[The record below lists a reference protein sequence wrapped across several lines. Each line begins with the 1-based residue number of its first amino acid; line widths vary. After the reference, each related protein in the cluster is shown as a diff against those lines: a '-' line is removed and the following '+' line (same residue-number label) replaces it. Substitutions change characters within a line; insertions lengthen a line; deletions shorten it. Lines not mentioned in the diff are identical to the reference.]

1 MQREN
6 RRLTLIN
13 SLIVTASRN
22 LRVRLDALNRL
33 RNRPPTLDAFSE
45 LRDLLKDSVEGIA
58 MDIKFQPGERHR
70 CGLWWEED
78 GELVLRF
85 ASIGFPRR
93 YLDGGRRL
101 NLDRSTAGRAFRRCE
116 AFNVPDVSK
125 DPACQGAVTLEI
137 PL

>member
-58 MDIKFQPGERHR
+58 MDIKFQPGETVSW
-70 CGLWWEED
+70 CF
-78 GELVLRF
+78 VLLAL
-85 ASIGFPRR
+85 ASQDDTWTEVGVLTWTAPRR
-93 YLDGGRRL
+93 EELLDAAKH
-101 NLDRSTAGRAFRRCE
+101 STSRTFQR
-116 AFNVPDVSK
+116 
-125 DPACQGAVTLEI
+125 TL
-137 PL
+137 LARGQ